1 MSVVTPRIFFR
12 GVIQIHVE
20 EINKDLL
27 VNNIF
32 LFYFDYYD
40 DTMRSFLITHD
51 PKEDFSSQQEFF

>member
-1 MSVVTPRIFFR
+1 MLVVTPRIFFR

>member
-1 MSVVTPRIFFR
+1 MIVVTPRIFFR

-32 LFYFDYYD
+32 LFYFDY
-40 DTMRSFLITHD
+40 
-51 PKEDFSSQQEFF
+51 